1 MDALLQEH
9 VSLLREQARLEAKA
23 YKRLLSDPR
32 AWVVRREAVGS
43 VQKFAMDGVR
53 KHLRGKNRRYQEVCA
68 RLEIVM
74 LQMRANVGS
83 RMGESNVQ
91 STINQS

>member
-1 MDALLQEH
+1 MKTLQQEH
-9 VSLLREQARLEAKA
+9 VSLLREQERLETQA
-23 YKRLLSDPR
+23 YMRLMSDPR
-32 AWVVRREAVGS
+32 SWVVRREALGS
-43 VQKFAMDGVR
+43 VQKYVMDGVR
-53 KHLRGKNRRYQEVCA
+53 KHLRGKNLRYQEVCA

-74 LQMRANVGS
+74 LLMRANAGS